1 MCVFI
6 SVFEKTLKFIVFKKR
21 EFSAISKT
29 WLISLY
35 TQSQRIKN
43 GKESLINFFIQK
55 IRVLINR
62 TLKHMDSYLSKKKVW
77 FFFFWVKKVLIF
89 GSIKEIVFGL
99 EFGFEVK
106 KKKDFDFRDFI
117 LE

>member
-1 MCVFI
+1 MERKV
-6 SVFEKTLKFIVFKKR
+6 
-21 EFSAISKT
+21 
-29 WLISLY
+29 WLISSYKKYAFWLTERLNIWTHIY
-35 TQSQRIKN
+35 
-43 GKESLINFFIQK
+43 QK
-55 IRVLINR
+55 RR
-62 TLKHMDSYLSKKKVW
+62 FD

-106 KKKDFDFRDFI
+106 KKKYFDFRDFI